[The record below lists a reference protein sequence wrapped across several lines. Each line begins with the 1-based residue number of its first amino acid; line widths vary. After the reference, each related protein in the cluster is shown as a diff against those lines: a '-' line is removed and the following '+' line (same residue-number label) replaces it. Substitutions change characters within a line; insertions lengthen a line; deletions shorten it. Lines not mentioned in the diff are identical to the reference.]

1 MFEIMFGFTFI
12 FVISVFIFTFSK
24 IIKESRKNRNSP
36 RLKVEA
42 LIVAKREH
50 TSRHRHNINDNL
62 HHYHTSTSYYVTFE
76 VESGDR
82 IELRVPITEYGLLVE
97 GDRGFLHF
105 QGSLYQ
111 GFERKRFDGDSKY

>member
-1 MFEIMFGFTFI
+1 M
-12 FVISVFIFTFSK
+12 
-24 IIKESRKNRNSP
+24 
-36 RLKVEA
+36 
-42 LIVAKREH
+42 IVAKREH
-50 TSRHRHNINDNL
+50 TSRHRHNSNDNL

-82 IELRVPITEYGLLVE
+82 IELRVPSTEYGLLVE
-97 GDRGFLHF
+97 GDRGFLYF